1 VKEYQAVLF
10 DMDGTLV
17 NSEPLKG
24 LALSLACKDYG
35 CDVDVN
41 IYQEV
46 MGENWSIVTDHFF
59 KHGNIS
65 PDLTAFNQHF
75 RGHYECLLAEDLN
88 LNAGALE
95 YIQHLKSSGKRCGVV
110 SSAATWMVDNIL
122 GALNLSGLF
131 DIIIA
136 KEHVCKHKPDP
147 EAYQLALAQ
156 LDIAAEDTLIFE
168 DSSAGVEAGIASGCD
183 VIAIAH
189 NFNGQN
195 DLSKALK
202 VIASYDEMRV

>member
-1 VKEYQAVLF
+1 VKEYQAILF

-46 MGENWSIVTDHFF
+46 MGENWSIVTEHFF

-75 RGHYECLLAEDLN
+75 RSHYERLLAEDLN

-95 YIQHLKSSGKRCGVV
+95 YIEHLKLSGKRCGVV
-110 SSAATWMVDNIL
+110 SSAATWMVDHIL
-122 GALNLSGLF
+122 AALNLSGLF
-131 DIIIA
+131 EVIIA

-147 EAYQLALAQ
+147 EAYQLALTQ
-156 LDIAAEDTLIFE
+156 LGIAAEDTLIFE
-168 DSSAGVEAGIASGCD
+168 DSSAGVEAGVASGCD

-189 NFNGQN
+189 NFNAQN
-195 DLSKALK
+195 DLSKAIK
-202 VIASYDEMRV
+202 VIESYDEMRV